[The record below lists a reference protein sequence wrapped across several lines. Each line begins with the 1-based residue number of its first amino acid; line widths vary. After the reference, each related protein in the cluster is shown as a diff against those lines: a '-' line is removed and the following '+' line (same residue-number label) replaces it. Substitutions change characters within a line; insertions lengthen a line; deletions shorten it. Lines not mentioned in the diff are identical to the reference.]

1 MVIDNSLYK
10 RAYSEAITELKSC
23 LFINIDEPVYTEEL
37 NKPKITFNKKTE
49 KDDAIVFILKLKLL
63 GRKLSSL
70 NTNFSTKLFLNSLYH
85 KIKLPPEYIIKYAA
99 DSDKLKKLSAFLLR
113 DTLTFLEENN
123 IFCEILKY
131 ENDWEK
137 TLIKLLFTKDYL
149 ILNLSSI
156 CYQHYKIGYI
166 LSGDKENF
174 FISKKALNKKL
185 ITKIKLGSKL

>member
-23 LFINIDEPVYTEEL
+23 LFIDIDEPAYTEEL

-63 GRKLSSL
+63 GRKLSGL
-70 NTNFSTKLFLNSLYH
+70 NTTFSTKLFLNSLYH
-85 KIKLPPEYIIKYAA
+85 KIKLPPEYVIKYAA

-113 DTLTFLEENN
+113 DTLIFLEENN
-123 IFCEILKY
+123 ISYEILRY

-137 TLIKLLFTKDYL
+137 TLIKLLFTKGYL

-156 CYQHYKIGYI
+156 CYQHYRIGYI
-166 LSGDKENF
+166 LDGDKNNF

-185 ITKIKLGSKL
+185 ITRIKLGSKL

>member
-23 LFINIDEPVYTEEL
+23 LFIDIDEPVYTEEL
-37 NKPKITFNKKTE
+37 NKPKVIFNKKTE
-49 KDDAIVFILKLKLL
+49 KNDAIVFILKLKLL
-63 GRKLSSL
+63 GRKLSGL

-85 KIKLPPEYIIKYAA
+85 KIKLPPEYIIKYTA
-99 DSDKLKKLSAFLLR
+99 DSDKLKKLSTFLLR
-113 DTLTFLEENN
+113 DTLIFLEENN
-123 IFCEILKY
+123 ISYEILRY
-131 ENDWEK
+131 ENDFEK
-137 TLIKLLFTKDYL
+137 VTIKLLFTKDYL

-166 LSGDKENF
+166 LSSDKENF

-185 ITKIKLGSKL
+185 ITRIKLGSKL